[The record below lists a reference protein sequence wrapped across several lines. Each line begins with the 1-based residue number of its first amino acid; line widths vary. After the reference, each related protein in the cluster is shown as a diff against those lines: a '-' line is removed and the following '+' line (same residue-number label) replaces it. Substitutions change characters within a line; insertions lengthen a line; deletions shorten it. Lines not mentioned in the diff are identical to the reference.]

1 MSIDRIYREFFG
13 FSLIIFSL
21 FLFGS
26 LITFSYLD
34 TTVDLLIVE
43 KEFKNNFG
51 FLGVLFSTNLFFNF
65 GLVSFYLVFILFYF
79 GLLFF
84 FSYSEKNAYLTVLDN
99 VNKFLLGLFSVLLAC
114 ISTSS
119 FINAD
124 YFNFNYLDINNGGKA
139 GVNLIESISLFLPKM
154 WLGTI
159 SFIFFLLVQ
168 YFVFSD
174 IVNALRSFLSPSTKD
189 KEETTVPQVKDD
201 YVEPSPEPKPSKSI
215 SAKPKEVK
223 KQVIA
228 KLVQREDFIDLLDQ
242 KEDMSTEVTEEYL
255 NDLSENLAIK
265 LREFGIEGNVENNL
279 PGPVITRF
287 EISLAPGTKA
297 SQVSNIANDLARSL
311 AVKSVRV
318 VEVIE
323 GKSTIGIE
331 IPNPKRQ
338 IVSLYSIMKE
348 FEQNE
353 LTSLEFCV
361 GRDISGQVSKIN
373 LQQLPHLLIAGTTG
387 SGKSVGVNTI
397 LLNLLRNNDPEKLK
411 LLLID
416 PKMLELSVY
425 DDIPHLIT
433 PVITDMQKASNGLN
447 WCVKEM
453 DKRYKLMSI
462 LGVRS
467 LEGYNEKV
475 SKVNSI
481 PDDVK
486 QQLEEEN
493 QAEIN
498 ELPYIVVVIDELADL
513 MMVTGK
519 KVEQLI
525 ARLAQKAR
533 ASGIHLAI
541 ATQRPSVDVIT
552 GLIKANIPSRM
563 SFLVSSKVDSRTIL
577 DQGGAE
583 QLLGKGDMLFI
594 EPGTSIPKRIHGA
607 FVSDG
612 EVQRVAKKMRE
623 LGQPTYIEE
632 VIKTPELIENFEDS
646 DGDDE
651 LYNQAVEFVVET
663 RRASISSVQRKFR
676 IGYNRA
682 ARLIEAMEEN
692 GIVSPMN
699 SNGSREVL

>member
-34 TTVDLLIVE
+34 TTEDLLIVD

-51 FLGVLFSTNLFFNF
+51 FLGALFSTNLFFNF

-84 FSYSEKNAYLTVLDN
+84 FNYSEKDAYLNVLDN
-99 VNKFLLGLFSVLLAC
+99 INKFLLGLFSVLLAC
-114 ISTSS
+114 ISASA
-119 FINAD
+119 FITAD
-124 YFNFNYLDINNGGKA
+124 YYNFNYLDINNGGRA
-139 GVNLIESISLFLPKM
+139 GLNLIESMSLFLPKM

-174 IVNALRSFLSPSTKD
+174 IVNALRSFLSPSSKD
-189 KEETTVPQVKDD
+189 KEETTVPEVR
-201 YVEPSPEPKPSKSI
+201 EEHIETSPEPTPSKSI
-215 SAKPKEVK
+215 SSKPKGVK
-223 KQVIA
+223 KKVVE
-228 KLVQREDFIDLLDQ
+228 KPVQREDFIDLLDQ

-255 NDLSENLAIK
+255 NDLSENLTIK

-348 FEQNE
+348 FKQNE

-361 GRDISGQVSKIN
+361 GRDISGQASKIN

-475 SKVNSI
+475 SNLSSI
-481 PDDVK
+481 PDDVR

-493 QAEIN
+493 QAEIK

-525 ARLAQKAR
+525 ARLTQKAR

-552 GLIKANIPSRM
+552 GLINANIPSRM

-632 VIKTPELIENFEDS
+632 VIKSPELIENLEDS

-682 ARLIEAMEEN
+682 ARLIETMEEN

>member
-139 GVNLIESISLFLPKM
+139 GVNLIESMSLFLPKM
-154 WLGTI
+154 WLGTL

-201 YVEPSPEPKPSKSI
+201 YVEPSPEPTPSKSI

-323 GKSTIGIE
+323 GKLTIGIE
-331 IPNPKRQ
+331 IPNTKRQ
-338 IVSLYSIMKE
+338 IVSYI
-348 FEQNE
+348 
-353 LTSLEFCV
+353 
-361 GRDISGQVSKIN
+361 
-373 LQQLPHLLIAGTTG
+373 QL
-387 SGKSVGVNTI
+387 
-397 LLNLLRNNDPEKLK
+397 
-411 LLLID
+411 
-416 PKMLELSVY
+416 
-425 DDIPHLIT
+425 
-433 PVITDMQKASNGLN
+433 
-447 WCVKEM
+447 
-453 DKRYKLMSI
+453 
-462 LGVRS
+462 
-467 LEGYNEKV
+467 
-475 SKVNSI
+475 
-481 PDDVK
+481 
-486 QQLEEEN
+486 
-493 QAEIN
+493 
-498 ELPYIVVVIDELADL
+498 
-513 MMVTGK
+513 
-519 KVEQLI
+519 
-525 ARLAQKAR
+525 
-533 ASGIHLAI
+533 
-541 ATQRPSVDVIT
+541 
-552 GLIKANIPSRM
+552 
-563 SFLVSSKVDSRTIL
+563 
-577 DQGGAE
+577 
-583 QLLGKGDMLFI
+583 
-594 EPGTSIPKRIHGA
+594 
-607 FVSDG
+607 
-612 EVQRVAKKMRE
+612 
-623 LGQPTYIEE
+623 
-632 VIKTPELIENFEDS
+632 
-646 DGDDE
+646 
-651 LYNQAVEFVVET
+651 
-663 RRASISSVQRKFR
+663 
-676 IGYNRA
+676 
-682 ARLIEAMEEN
+682 
-692 GIVSPMN
+692 
-699 SNGSREVL
+699 

>member
-34 TTVDLLIVE
+34 ATEDLLIVD

-51 FLGVLFSTNLFFNF
+51 FLGALFSTNLFFNF

-84 FSYSEKNAYLTVLDN
+84 FNYSQMDEYLSVLDGI
-99 VNKFLLGLFSVLLAC
+99 NKFLLGLFSVLLAC
-114 ISTSS
+114 ISTSA
-119 FINAD
+119 FIAGD
-124 YFNFNYLDINNGGKA
+124 YYNLNYLDINNGGKA
-139 GVNLIESISLFLPKM
+139 GVNLIESMSLFLPKI

-159 SFIFFLLVQ
+159 SFIFFLFIQ

-174 IVNALRSFLSPSTKD
+174 IVNALRSFLSPSSRD
-189 KEETTVPQVKDD
+189 KEETTVPEIKEE
-201 YVEPSPEPKPSKSI
+201 YIENSPEPTPLKSI
-215 SAKPKEVK
+215 SDKPKEVK
-223 KQVIA
+223 KKVV
-228 KLVQREDFIDLLDQ
+228 KKPVQREDFIDLLDQ
-242 KEDMSTEVTEEYL
+242 KEDMSTEVTGEYL

-287 EISLAPGTKA
+287 EINLAPGTKA

-348 FEQNE
+348 FKQNE

-361 GRDISGQVSKIN
+361 GRDISGQASKIN

-411 LLLID
+411 LVLID

-475 SKVNSI
+475 SNLSSI
-481 PDDVK
+481 PDDVR

-493 QAEIN
+493 QAEIK

-632 VIKTPELIENFEDS
+632 VIKSPELIENLEDS

-651 LYNQAVEFVVET
+651 LYNQAVEFVVES

-682 ARLIEAMEEN
+682 ARLIETMEEN